1 MGRCNGRAR
10 TVRLSWPHCALS
22 IVICGLARTNISG
35 PADPVGKRIG
45 AAVCAY
51 VLATGPLALR
61 GPVRA
66 HVALIRNTPLLIQ
79 LYVIFFALPD
89 LGLCLDANHA
99 ARVIDLGAYATETLR
114 PGAQSIPAEQIEAG
128 RALNLSR
135 IEATRERPRAVAP
148 ACRLQPGG
156 YPPNSRRRLS
166 HRRPVSRPP
175 SR

>member
-22 IVICGLARTNISG
+22 IVICGLARTSISG

-45 AAVCAY
+45 AAICAY

-61 GPVRA
+61 GSVRA
-66 HVALIRNTPLLIQ
+66 HVELTRNTPLQIQ

-114 PGAQSIPAEQIEAG
+114 PGAPVEVVVLL
-128 RALNLSR
+128 RKRTAL
-135 IEATRERPRAVAP
+135 
-148 ACRLQPGG
+148 G
-156 YPPNSRRRLS
+156 YLLEPLTNQLWRSGS
-166 HRRPVSRPP
+166 GQ
-175 SR
+175 